1 MNDHPL
7 VFVVAP
13 EKVFVSMPPLLKTTP
28 NVFDFGGIWSLARG
42 ILFFI
47 FFFEIKREDLK

>member
-7 VFVVAP
+7 VFVVAL
-13 EKVFVSMPPLLKTTP
+13 ERVFVSMPPLLKTTP
-28 NVFDFGGIWSLARG
+28 NVFNLGGIWSLARG

-47 FFFEIKREDLK
+47 FFEKN